1 MMQNKILI
9 TIDRD
14 IMAEYMKYYFKQH
27 PTAKTFPFCS
37 KKVEKLFNK
46 DGSPQLTKGGNHKT
60 KSSSRH
66 RKEIEL
72 QHLDYGVLSLNELLV
87 IPDRFMMNNLK
98 QQWSD
103 FGLWLSDY
111 YGITGKM
118 YTNAV
123 IEVIVYGATN
133 ANRDNDNT
141 SAGVKF
147 LNDALFVKSKAFTD
161 DNFKVINPLVLSND
175 TDKNHPRTEILISL
189 CNDDIKHRYDK
200 LQIHINNWR

>member
-1 MMQNKILI
+1 MSNKILI

-14 IMAEYMKYYFKQH
+14 IMAEYMKYYFEKH

-46 DGSPQLTKGGNHKT
+46 DGSPQLTKGNNQKT
-60 KSSSRH
+60 KSTSR
-66 RKEIEL
+66 KKNEIEL

-111 YGITGKM
+111 YNITGKM

-123 IEVIVYGATN
+123 IEVVVYGATN

-189 CNDDIKHRYDK
+189 CDDNIKHRYEK
-200 LQIHINNWR
+200 LQIHIDNWK

>member
-1 MMQNKILI
+1 MQNKILI
-9 TIDRD
+9 TIDRE
-14 IMAEYMKYYFKQH
+14 IMAEYMKYYFEKH
-27 PTAKTFPFCS
+27 PTAKMFPFCS
-37 KKVEKLFNK
+37 KKVIKLFNK
-46 DGSPQLTKGGNHKT
+46 DGTPQLTKGGNQKT
-60 KSSSRH
+60 KSTNRP

-111 YGITGKM
+111 YDITGKM

-123 IEVIVYGATN
+123 IEVVVYGATN

-161 DNFKVINPLVLSND
+161 DNFKVINPLILSND

-189 CNDDIKHRYDK
+189 CDDEIKHRYEK
-200 LQIHINNWR
+200 LQIHINNWK